1 MWQFVYVNI
10 SNDGHICFFY
20 IANNF
25 VSVLQDIG
33 NENQSEMI
41 TRMLKWKKACIFCST
56 LCFGS

>member
-33 NENQSEMI
+33 NENQSKMEKSMHF
-41 TRMLKWKKACIFCST
+41 LFDSLFW
-56 LCFGS
+56 